1 MNIALL
7 FGSFNPVHNGHLAM
21 AHAALQ
27 SNTCDEV
34 WFVVSPHNPLKSL
47 NTLASSNDRAHM
59 VSLALQNES
68 KIKICTIEFD
78 MPTPSYT
85 IHTIRKLKEEYP
97 SFNFQ
102 ILCGTDVVNSLPAWY
117 KFKELIQAVKFLVC
131 SREIENQFASHSL
144 VQEFPNQFEF
154 IPFEAMDV
162 SSTMIRKNIV
172 NTGNSA
178 QVTEQVWAFIL
189 SHGLYGCV
197 KGKKS

>member
-1 MNIALL
+1 MNIALF

-27 SNTCDEV
+27 SNKCDEV

-47 NTLASSNDRAHM
+47 DTLASANDRAHM

-97 SFNFQ
+97 SFNFH
-102 ILCGTDVVNSLPAWY
+102 ILCGTDVVNQLSAWY
-117 KFKELIQAVKFLVC
+117 KYEELIQSVTFLVC
-131 SREIENQFASHSL
+131 SRETD
-144 VQEFPNQFEF
+144 QEISSNEWIKKFPQQFEF
-154 IPFEAMDV
+154 IAFQLLDV
-162 SSTMIRKNIV
+162 SSTIIRENIAISGKSDGLSESV
-172 NTGNSA
+172 N
-178 QVTEQVWAFIL
+178 QFIIEKK
-189 SHGLYGCV
+189 LYQ
-197 KGKKS
+197 

>member
-21 AHAALQ
+21 AHAAMQ

-47 NTLASSNDRAHM
+47 NTLASANDRAHM

-85 IHTIRKLKEEYP
+85 IHTVKKLKRH
-97 SFNFQ
+97 FHDHVFFL
-102 ILCGTDVVNSLPAWY
+102 LCGTDVVSSLPAWY
-117 KFKELIQAVKFLVC
+117 KYEELIQAVKFLVC
-131 SREIENQFASHSL
+131 SRETNTENSEHSL
-144 VQEFPNQFEF
+144 VQQFPKQFEF
-154 IPFEAMDV
+154 IPFQPLNV
-162 SSTMIRKNIV
+162 SSTQIRESIPNSRKSDDLSESV
-172 NTGNSA
+172 N
-178 QVTEQVWAFIL
+178 QFIIENK
-189 SHGLYGCV
+189 LYQ
-197 KGKKS
+197 

>member
-27 SNTCDEV
+27 SNKIDEV
-34 WFVVSPHNPLKSL
+34 WLVVSPHNPLKSL
-47 NTLASSNDRAHM
+47 NTLASANDRAHM

-85 IHTIRKLKEEYP
+85 IHTIHKLKEEYP
-97 SFNFQ
+97 SFNLH

-117 KFKELIQAVKFLVC
+117 KFKELIQEVKFLVC

-144 VQEFPNQFEF
+144 VQDYSEQFEF
-154 IPFEAMDV
+154 IAFNPIEI
-162 SSTMIRKNIV
+162 SSTKIRESIA
-172 NTGNSA
+172 NTRKSS
-178 QVTEQVWAFIL
+178 QVAEQVLDYIIVQR
-189 SHGLYGCV
+189 LYGV
-197 KGKKS
+197 

>member
-27 SNTCDEV
+27 SNKCDEV

-47 NTLASSNDRAHM
+47 NTLASANDRAHM

-85 IHTIRKLKEEYP
+85 IHTIFKLKEEYP
-97 SFNFQ
+97 SFNFH

-117 KFKELIQAVKFLVC
+117 KYEELIQAVKFLVC

-144 VQEFPNQFEF
+144 VQDYSEQFEF
-154 IPFEAMDV
+154 IAFEPLDI
-162 SSTMIRKNIV
+162 SSSSIREN
-172 NTGNSA
+172 
-178 QVTEQVWAFIL
+178 L
-189 SHGLYGCV
+189 SHSINSKVISENVIEYLITHKLYL
-197 KGKKS
+197 SE

>member
-27 SNTCDEV
+27 SNKCEEV

-47 NTLASSNDRAHM
+47 NSLASANDRAHM

-68 KIKICTIEFD
+68 NIKICTIEFD

-85 IHTIRKLKEEYP
+85 IHTIYKLKEEFP
-97 SFNFQ
+97 SFNFH

-117 KFKELIQAVKFLVC
+117 KFEELIQAVKFLVC

-144 VQEFPNQFEF
+144 VQDYSEQFEF
-154 IPFEAMDV
+154 IGFETMDI
-162 SSTMIRKNIV
+162 SSTQIRENLV
-172 NTGNSA
+172 NAGNSNDLSESVN
-178 QVTEQVWAFIL
+178 QFIFENK
-189 SHGLYGCV
+189 LYQ
-197 KGKKS
+197 

>member
-21 AHAALQ
+21 AHAALL
-27 SNTCDEV
+27 SNKIDEV

-47 NTLASSNDRAHM
+47 NTLASANDRAHM

-97 SFNFQ
+97 LVNFH

-117 KFKELIQAVKFLVC
+117 KFKELIHEVKFLVC

-144 VQEFPNQFEF
+144 VQDYSEQFEF
-154 IPFEAMDV
+154 IAFEPLDI
-162 SSTMIRKNIV
+162 SSTQIRKTLV
-172 NTGNSA
+172 NAGNSNDLSESVN
-178 QVTEQVWAFIL
+178 QFIFEKK
-189 SHGLYGCV
+189 LYQ
-197 KGKKS
+197 

>member
-21 AHAALQ
+21 AHAALL
-27 SNTCDEV
+27 SNKCDEV

-47 NTLASSNDRAHM
+47 NTLASANDRAHM

-97 SFNFQ
+97 SFNFH

-117 KFKELIQAVKFLVC
+117 KYEELIQAVKFLVC
-131 SREIENQFASHSL
+131 SREIENQFAQHSL
-144 VQEFPNQFEF
+144 VQDYSEQFEF
-154 IPFEAMDV
+154 IPFEAMEV
-162 SSTMIRKNIV
+162 SSTQIREQLSQA
-172 NTGNSA
+172 GESS
-178 QVTEQVWAFIL
+178 QVTEQVQDYIIAQR
-189 SHGLYGCV
+189 LYGV
-197 KGKKS
+197 

>member
-34 WFVVSPHNPLKSL
+34 WLVVSPHNPLKSL
-47 NTLASSNDRAHM
+47 NTLASANDRAHM

-97 SFNFQ
+97 SFNFH
-102 ILCGTDVVNSLPAWY
+102 ILCGTDVVNQLSAWY
-117 KFKELIQAVKFLVC
+117 KYEELIQSVTFLVC
-131 SREIENQFASHSL
+131 SRETE
-144 VQEFPNQFEF
+144 QEISSNEWIKKFPQQFEF
-154 IPFEAMDV
+154 IAFQLLDV
-162 SSTMIRKNIV
+162 SSTIIRENIAISGKSDGLSESV
-172 NTGNSA
+172 N
-178 QVTEQVWAFIL
+178 QFIIEKK
-189 SHGLYGCV
+189 LYQ
-197 KGKKS
+197 

>member
-27 SNTCDEV
+27 SNKIDEV

-47 NTLASSNDRAHM
+47 NTLASANDRAHM

-85 IHTIRKLKEEYP
+85 IHTVKKLKRHFHEHV
-97 SFNFQ
+97 FFL
-102 ILCGTDVVNSLPAWY
+102 LCGTDVVNSLPAWY
-117 KFKELIQAVKFLVC
+117 KFKELIQEMKFLVC
-131 SREIENQFASHSL
+131 SRDIENQFASHSL
-144 VQEFPNQFEF
+144 VQEFPEQFEF
-154 IPFEAMDV
+154 IAFEPLAI
-162 SSTMIRKNIV
+162 SSTKIRETLVISGKSDDLSESV
-172 NTGNSA
+172 N
-178 QVTEQVWAFIL
+178 QFIFEKK
-189 SHGLYGCV
+189 LYQ
-197 KGKKS
+197 

>member
-27 SNTCDEV
+27 SNKCDEV

-47 NTLASSNDRAHM
+47 NTLASANDRAHM

-97 SFNFQ
+97 SFNFH

-117 KFKELIQAVKFLVC
+117 KYEELIQAVKFLVC
-131 SREIENQFASHSL
+131 SREIENQFAQHTL
-144 VQEFPNQFEF
+144 IQDHPEQFEF
-154 IPFEAMDV
+154 IAFEAIDV
-162 SSTMIRKNIV
+162 SSTQIREQLSQA
-172 NTGNSA
+172 GESS
-178 QVTEQVWAFIL
+178 QVTEQVQDYIIAQR
-189 SHGLYGCV
+189 LYGV
-197 KGKKS
+197 

>member
-27 SNTCDEV
+27 SNKCDEV

-47 NTLASSNDRAHM
+47 DTLASANDRANM

-68 KIKICTIEFD
+68 NIKICTIEFD

-85 IHTIRKLKEEYP
+85 IHTIHKLKEEYP
-97 SFNFQ
+97 SFNFH
-102 ILCGTDVVNSLPAWY
+102 ILCGTDVVNSLAAWY

-131 SREIENQFASHSL
+131 SREIENQFANHSL
-144 VQEFPNQFEF
+144 VQDYPEQFDF
-154 IPFEAMDV
+154 IAFQQLDI
-162 SSTMIRKNIV
+162 SSTKIREQLSQS
-172 NTGNSA
+172 GESS
-178 QVTEQVWAFIL
+178 QVTEQVQDYIIAQR
-189 SHGLYGCV
+189 LYGF
-197 KGKKS
+197 

>member
-27 SNTCDEV
+27 SNKCDEV
-34 WFVVSPHNPLKSL
+34 WLVVSPHNPLKDFI
-47 NTLASSNDRAHM
+47 TLAPANDRANM
-59 VSLALQNES
+59 VSLALMDEES
-68 KIKICTIEFD
+68 MKLCTIELD
-78 MPTPSYT
+78 MPKPSYT
-85 IHTIRKLKEEYP
+85 IHTIQKLKEEYP
-97 SFNFQ
+97 SFNFH

-117 KFKELIQAVKFLVC
+117 KFKELIQEVKFLVC

-162 SSTMIRKNIV
+162 SSTKIREQLSQA
-172 NTGNSA
+172 GESS
-178 QVTEQVWAFIL
+178 QVTEQVQDYIIAQR
-189 SHGLYGCV
+189 LYGV
-197 KGKKS
+197 

>member
-27 SNTCDEV
+27 SYKIDEV

-47 NTLASSNDRAHM
+47 NTLASANDRAHM

-85 IHTIRKLKEEYP
+85 IHTIHKLKEEYP
-97 SFNFQ
+97 SFNLH

-117 KFKELIQAVKFLVC
+117 KFKELIQEVKFLVC

-144 VQEFPNQFEF
+144 VQDYSEQFEF
-154 IPFEAMDV
+154 IAFEAMDV
-162 SSTMIRKNIV
+162 SSTIIRESIV
-172 NTGNSA
+172 NSGKSDDLSESVN
-178 QVTEQVWAFIL
+178 QFIIDKK
-189 SHGLYGCV
+189 LY
-197 KGKKS
+197 K

>member
-1 MNIALL
+1 
-7 FGSFNPVHNGHLAM
+7 M

-47 NTLASSNDRAHM
+47 NTLASANDRAHM

-85 IHTIRKLKEEYP
+85 IHTVLKLKEEYP
-97 SFNFQ
+97 SFNFH

-117 KFKELIQAVKFLVC
+117 KYEELIQEVKFLVC
-131 SREIENQFASHSL
+131 SREIENQFAQHSL
-144 VQEFPNQFEF
+144 VQDYPEQFKFIAFQPLDISSTNIRETFANAGKSDDLSESVNQF
-154 IPFEAMDV
+154 IFE
-162 SSTMIRKNIV
+162 KK
-172 NTGNSA
+172 
-178 QVTEQVWAFIL
+178 
-189 SHGLYGCV
+189 LY
-197 KGKKS
+197 K